1 MGTYQTSKCGH
12 CKKTWAFMEYGGD
25 SSCGPPVIKC
35 VHCNGLNRTK
45 MKLYREMTFFNKLTF
60 WLGRG
65 LVKPIFGLFMIGFGM
80 AILYWQYLTVEDN
93 GQSPMSH
100 MLEINNW
107 FGIIFF
113 HAIAIGV
120 AWLGISQIRDTL
132 STKKQVQIMEQIFD
146 ENGGFFWS
154 NQQY

>member
-1 MGTYQTSKCGH
+1 
-12 CKKTWAFMEYGGD
+12 
-25 SSCGPPVIKC
+25 
-35 VHCNGLNRTK
+35 
-45 MKLYREMTFFNKLTF
+45 MKLYRDMTFFNKLTF

-65 LVKPIFGLFMIGFGM
+65 LVKPIFGLFMIGFGVG
-80 AILYWQYLTVEDN
+80 ILYWQYLTVEDN
-93 GQSPMSH
+93 GVSPMSH

-113 HAIAIGV
+113 HAMAIGV
-120 AWLGISQIRDTL
+120 AWLGIAQMRDTF
-132 STKKQVQIMEQIFD
+132 STKRQIIAMEQLFD

>member
-1 MGTYQTSKCGH
+1 MGTYQTSKCGN
-12 CKKTWAFMEYGGD
+12 CENTWSFMKYGGD
-25 SSCGPPVIKC
+25 SSCGPSVIKC

-45 MKLYREMTFFNKLTF
+45 MKLYRDFSLLNKLAF

-65 LVKPIFGLFMIGFGM
+65 LFKPIFGLFMMVSGLG
-80 AILYWQYLTVEDN
+80 ILYWQYLTVEDN
-93 GQSPMSH
+93 GLSPMSH

-120 AWLGISQIRDTL
+120 AWLGISKITDTF
-132 STKKQVQIMEQIFD
+132 STKKQIMAMEQLFD
-146 ENGGFFWS
+146 KNGGFFWS
-154 NQQY
+154 NEQY